1 MLHLSLGGLDAH
13 KDGDKKEKKE
23 RDVFDDDFVDYSEY
37 EDPYYGSDYD
47 YDPDLTG
54 GETENRP
61 TSSLLVSPFESM
73 FGKTVDQTEKGS
85 FGSLFQNLGQ
95 TQRSRGGGG
104 GGGGGGWGL
113 FDDKLGQIIRTR
125 PSLNLFAG

>member
-1 MLHLSLGGLDAH
+1 MLHLSLGGLDAR
-13 KDGDKKEKKE
+13 KDGDKKEKE
-23 RDVFDDDFVDYSEY
+23 RDVFEDDFVDYSEY
-37 EDPYYGSDYD
+37 EDPYYGSNYD

-61 TSSLLVSPFESM
+61 TSSFLVSPFESM

-95 TQRSRGGGG
+95 TQRSRGGGR